1 MERRA
6 ELVAPTI
13 ARVRTEP
20 NGDGTRS
27 SIGASSTGKSRGI
40 SDKKP
45 SCTCRSGSRTRPS
58 GRALYSGPLR
68 TPALRHD
75 MVAAG
80 IDLTRIIDA
89 GGWNDP
95 KMPRY
100 YTRATEGE

>member
-1 MERRA
+1 
-6 ELVAPTI
+6 
-13 ARVRTEP
+13 
-20 NGDGTRS
+20 
-27 SIGASSTGKSRGI
+27 
-40 SDKKP
+40 
-45 SCTCRSGSRTRPS
+45 
-58 GRALYSGPLR
+58 
-68 TPALRHD
+68 